1 MYFFNAST
9 IQTGGLKIS
18 LDEQLSILKQQLE
31 ASDAVVIG
39 AGSGLSTAAG
49 YVYTGER
56 FEKYFDDFIR
66 RYGIRDM
73 YSGGFYPYS
82 TMEAFWGFWCRHIW
96 INRYAPIPT
105 DLYSRLFSLVQ
116 NRDYFVLTTNVDH
129 CFQRSGFDRKR
140 LFYTQGDYGLLQSCN
155 PHGPSAHKTYDN
167 YDIIRQMV
175 LAEGYRIAGD
185 GELAVPDQS
194 EIRMTIPSDLI
205 PVCPDDGEWMTT
217 NLRADDRFVE
227 DEGWHQAAAR
237 YREFLHR
244 HEGLRVLYLEL
255 GVGMNTPAIIKFP
268 FWAYTGQNKNAFYA
282 CVNLGA
288 AGCSRDIADRSV
300 CIDAGIGEVLDGL
313 IHDR

>member
-1 MYFFNAST
+1 MYVFNPST
-9 IQTGGLKIS
+9 IQPGGLKIS
-18 LDEQLSILKQQLE
+18 LDEQISILKQQLE

-82 TMEAFWGFWCRHIW
+82 TMEAFWGFWCRYIW

-105 DLYSRLFSLVQ
+105 DLYSRLFSLVRNQ
-116 NRDYFVLTTNVDH
+116 DYFVLTTNVDH

-140 LFYTQGDYGLLQSCN
+140 LFYTQGDYGRLQSSN

-175 LAEGYRIAGD
+175 LAEGYRIAAD
-185 GELAVPDQS
+185 GELTVPDQS

-237 YREFLHR
+237 YRAFLHR
-244 HEGLRVLYLEL
+244 HEGLRVLYLEM
-255 GVGMNTPAIIKFP
+255 GVGINTPAIIKFP
-268 FWAYTGQNKNAFYA
+268 FWAYTRQNKNAFYA

-300 CIDAGIGEVLDGL
+300 CINAGIGEVLDL
-313 IHDR
+313 LEHDR